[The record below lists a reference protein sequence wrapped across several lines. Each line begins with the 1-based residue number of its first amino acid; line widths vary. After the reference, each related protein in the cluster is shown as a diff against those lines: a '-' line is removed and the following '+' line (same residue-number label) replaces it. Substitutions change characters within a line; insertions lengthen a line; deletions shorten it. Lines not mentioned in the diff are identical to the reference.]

1 MIKNQT
7 SILFFSI
14 INNYYKNI
22 DNGLVINR
30 VVIIDA
36 IRFVLQSLWGLGAS
50 KDEEKERN

>member
-22 DNGLVINR
+22 DNGLVTNR

-36 IRFVLQSLWGLGAS
+36 IRFVLQSLGGLEAS

>member
-22 DNGLVINR
+22 DNGLVTNR
-30 VVIIDA
+30 VVIIAA